1 MRDSSKPSESSTSL
15 KPSKKVD
22 PVSRQPDLLEK
33 EKSVDYLSLPFE
45 TAFFEKKE
53 DRSLPPFQSFA
64 EPENVD
70 SKADLAADAK
80 ETFEEQFSKNAAEAA
95 RALSESADKS
105 THGIHPD
112 GSMWWKETGVEQRP
126 DGVVCKW
133 TVLRGVSAD
142 GAVEWEDKYWE
153 ASDRFDHK
161 ELGSEKSGRDAAGN
175 VWREYWK
182 ESMWQVNCCHI
193 LVDYL
198 FTLCKIFILFY
209 KVFAVCQLMPVRITW
224 LEISTYVP
232 LQLSLDYYK

>member
-1 MRDSSKPSESSTSL
+1 VRDSSKPSESGIGL

-33 EKSVDYLSLPFE
+33 EQSADYLSLPFE
-45 TAFFEKKE
+45 TAFSEKKE

-95 RALSESADKS
+95 RALSESDGKS
-105 THGIHPD
+105 THGIRPD

-133 TVLRGVSAD
+133 TVIRGVSAD
-142 GAVEWEDKYWE
+142 GAVEWEWALQAGGILHQRDIAQQPPRQLLAATGQPQSKHSWE
-153 ASDRFDHK
+153 RWI
-161 ELGSEKSGRDAAGN
+161 R
-175 VWREYWK
+175 R
-182 ESMWQVNCCHI
+182 
-193 LVDYL
+193 
-198 FTLCKIFILFY
+198 
-209 KVFAVCQLMPVRITW
+209 
-224 LEISTYVP
+224 
-232 LQLSLDYYK
+232 

>member
-1 MRDSSKPSESSTSL
+1 M
-15 KPSKKVD
+15 
-22 PVSRQPDLLEK
+22 
-33 EKSVDYLSLPFE
+33 
-45 TAFFEKKE
+45 
-53 DRSLPPFQSFA
+53 
-64 EPENVD
+64 D

-95 RALSESADKS
+95 RALSESDDKS
-105 THGIHPD
+105 THGIHPG